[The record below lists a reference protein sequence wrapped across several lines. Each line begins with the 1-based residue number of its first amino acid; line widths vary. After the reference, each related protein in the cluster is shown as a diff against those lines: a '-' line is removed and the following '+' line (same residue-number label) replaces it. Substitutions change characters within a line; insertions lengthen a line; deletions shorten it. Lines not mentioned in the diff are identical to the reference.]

1 LQLSLLNGNL
11 VATDTLGPGQY
22 RAFVTFDGAAG
33 VGLLGGLA
41 VTGVNSDYT
50 HVGAVQPST
59 AAGNV
64 ITDPGPGGA
73 VDIVS

>member
-1 LQLSLLNGNL
+1 
-11 VATDTLGPGQY
+11 GQY

-73 VDIVS
+73 VDIVSPQTVVQSVTVNGVTT